1 MLCVFH
7 AKPVMAMHDHTAA
20 QVPVTAQ
27 ALSLWRA
34 LDRRLFA
41 WVGGGHAAHPRTL
54 VLACALGRWSW
65 VPLLA
70 LMASAALL
78 RNGSAGLWVL
88 AQCLAVAALVQLA
101 SKRLARRWC
110 ASRPFMLGLSPNH
123 LRHSA
128 RGGFPSTHATVM
140 GAVLGF
146 MALQLPASDPALA
159 GMALTVAA
167 TGWARVYAGAHF
179 PLDVLTG
186 FAFGGL
192 SGVVLAAAWG
202 V

>member
-1 MLCVFH
+1 
-7 AKPVMAMHDHTAA
+7 MAMNLRPAA
-20 QVPVTAQ
+20 QATVTAPTLSIWQ
-27 ALSLWRA
+27 ALDL
-34 LDRRLFA
+34 RLFA

-54 VLACALGRWSW
+54 ALACALGRWSW

-78 RNGSAGLWVL
+78 HDGSAGLWVL

-110 ASRPFMLGLSPNH
+110 ASRPFMRGLSPNH

-146 MALQLPASDPALA
+146 MALQLPAGDPALA

-179 PLDVLTG
+179 PLDVLAG
-186 FAFGGL
+186 LAFGSL
-192 SGVVLAAAWG
+192 SGALLAAAWG